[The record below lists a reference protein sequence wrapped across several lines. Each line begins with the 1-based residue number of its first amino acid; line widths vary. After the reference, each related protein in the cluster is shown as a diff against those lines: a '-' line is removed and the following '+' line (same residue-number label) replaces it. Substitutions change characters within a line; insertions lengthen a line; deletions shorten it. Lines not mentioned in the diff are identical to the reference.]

1 MAIQALMSTS
11 KKEPF
16 IHNAGHDLECLLNTI
31 LTLCHYTTGPCG
43 QLREIVSN
51 SEKVKL
57 NDWFTTD
64 DWCMLATTKS
74 ITLEAFETFIGPA
87 LPDYWKDFTPFLKRL
102 IDATWNSK
110 PFLQSPNVATH
121 DAYGD
126 ILKDALNKY
135 TLEEKT
141 SLGPYAFVP
150 VKKRPFNYEGDQAFR
165 NSKRLRQSESG
176 GPSQKRLR
184 PRHPVSQ
191 FLESYQESIE
201 PARVDSNVE

>member
-1 MAIQALMSTS
+1 MAIEALMSTP
-11 KKEPF
+11 KKPF
-16 IHNAGHDLECLLNTI
+16 IHKAGHDLECLLNTI

-43 QLREIVSN
+43 QLREIVPN

-57 NDWFTTD
+57 NEWFITD
-64 DWCMLATTKS
+64 DWCALAAAKS

-102 IDATWNSK
+102 INTTWDNK
-110 PFLQSPNVATH
+110 PFIECRNVATH
-121 DAYGD
+121 EAYRN

-141 SLGPYAFVP
+141 LLGHYASVP
-150 VKKRPFNYEGDQAFR
+150 SKKRPFNSEADQVFR

-201 PARVDSNVE
+201 PARVDSI

>member
-11 KKEPF
+11 KKPF
-16 IHNAGHDLECLLNTI
+16 IHDAGHDLECLLNTI

-43 QLREIVSN
+43 QLREIVPN
-51 SEKVKL
+51 SEKIKL

-64 DWCMLATTKS
+64 DRRTLAATKS
-74 ITLEAFETFIGPA
+74 ITLEAFDTFIGPA
-87 LPDYWKDFTPFLKRL
+87 LPDYWRDFTPFLQRL
-102 IDATWNSK
+102 IDVTWNNK

-121 DAYGD
+121 EAYRN

-141 SLGPYAFVP
+141 SLGLYASVP
-150 VKKRPFNYEGDQAFR
+150 VKKRPLNYEGDQVFR

-184 PRHPVSQ
+184 PRHPVPK

-201 PARVDSNVE
+201 PGRVDSNVQ